1 MKRRMA
7 GLLLSAVLVLA
18 LGMPLWTARSMAAE
32 SIYFTA
38 VNENV
43 CPMNDETMPFWSG
56 GNLYVP
62 STVLYAYDLGLS
74 YVRDTSAQ
82 TAILYNT
89 RKVLEF
95 DLANGGANNKLG
107 TYYSATAISRRGYI
121 YFPVS
126 FVCSYFSLN
135 YSVVDTAWAPLVR
148 LRSDSAVLSDSQFV
162 DAATSLLAS
171 RYRTYEQSKKNAG
184 TATPVAPAKPDTT
197 HSDPVKP
204 AEEDPGSKAAVR
216 VLLAVRAGSDETVA
230 AMLNTLDRYGY
241 KATFFFS
248 PNMLAGRDDLL
259 RRIVSSGH
267 RIGLIQTG
275 EGDELRG
282 ANEQLRRSTGT
293 VTRMV
298 LSSRKEAVQA
308 AGYTVYTPTLQGENL
323 GSTASGRASRVM
335 ERIGKSKGTVKLLLG
350 GDDTTASALN
360 TICAELH
367 SGQHTVRA
375 VNEIACG

>member
-43 CPMNDETMPFWSG
+43 CPLNDETMPFWSG

-184 TATPVAPAKPDTT
+184 TATPAAPARPDTT

-204 AEEDPGSKAAVR
+204 AEEESGSKAAAR

-308 AGYTVYTPTLQGENL
+308 AGYTVYTPTLPAENL

>member
-1 MKRRMA
+1 
-7 GLLLSAVLVLA
+7 
-18 LGMPLWTARSMAAE
+18 MAAE

-43 CPMNDETMPFWSG
+43 CPLNDETMPFWSG

-62 STVLYAYDLGLS
+62 STVLSAYDLGVS

-171 RYRTYEQSKKNAG
+171 RYRTYEQGKKNTG
-184 TATPVAPAKPDTT
+184 TVTPATPTKPDTNHPEPT
-197 HSDPVKP
+197 EPAQP
-204 AEEDPGSKAAVR
+204 AEEEPGSKAAAR
-216 VLLAVRAGSDETVA
+216 VLLAVRAGSDENVT

-241 KATFFFS
+241 KATFFYY
-248 PNMLAGRDDLL
+248 PNMLSGRDDLL

-298 LSSRKEAVQA
+298 LSSQKETVQA
-308 AGYTVYTPTLQGENL
+308 AGYTVYTPTLQAENL

-335 ERIGKSKGTVKLLLG
+335 DRIGKSKGTVKVLLG

-360 TICAELH
+360 TICAELR

-375 VNEIACG
+375 VNETACG